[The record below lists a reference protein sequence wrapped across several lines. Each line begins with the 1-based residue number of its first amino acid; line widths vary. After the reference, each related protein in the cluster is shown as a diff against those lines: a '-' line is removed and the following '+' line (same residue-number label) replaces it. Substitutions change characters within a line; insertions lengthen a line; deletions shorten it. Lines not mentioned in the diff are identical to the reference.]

1 MHIAIVSTPFL
12 STPPKDYGG
21 TELVVS
27 DLVEGLVARG
37 HEVRL
42 YATGDSRTAAELEAL
57 YPRPHWPPDLLLDMD
72 HVCWALAQ
80 ASEAGVDLVHVNS
93 AAALAAA
100 RLCPDVPMVYTLHHT
115 HEPALSAFY
124 ASHPDVQFVAISA
137 DQRSREPELARC
149 RVIHH
154 GLDASRYAWTDQP
167 QPYVCF
173 VGRLAESKGVHTGI
187 DAAALAGVAI
197 RVAGQTHPP
206 DREYAERELAGRL
219 DAPHVRYLGPV
230 GMADKV
236 PLLRNARALLAPIA
250 WDEPFGLILI
260 EAMLSGCPVV
270 AFARGSVP
278 ELVEPGVTG
287 FIVESRE
294 EMAAMIVPGGPVDQL
309 NRRACRARAM
319 QRFSRSRLVADHE
332 RLYADVLAWSEQSGR
347 SPIAAA

>member
-1 MHIAIVSTPFL
+1 L

-37 HEVRL
+37 HEVKL
-42 YATGDSRTAAELEAL
+42 FATGDSRTTAELGAL
-57 YPRPHWPPDLLLDMD
+57 YARPHWPPDPLPDMD
-72 HVCWALAQ
+72 HVCWALRQ
-80 ASEAGVDLVHVNS
+80 ASEARVDLVHVNS
-93 AAALAAA
+93 AAALAAG
-100 RLCPDVPMVYTLHHT
+100 RLCPDLPMVYTLHHPQ
-115 HEPALSAFY
+115 EARLSTFY
-124 ASHPDVQFVAISA
+124 AQHPDVQFVAISA
-137 DQRSREPELARC
+137 DQRSREPDLPRC

-154 GLDASRYAWTDQP
+154 GLDASRYEWTAQP

-173 VGRLAESKGVHTGI
+173 VGRLSESKGAHTAI
-187 DAAALAGVAI
+187 DAAARAGVPI
-197 RVAGQTHPP
+197 QVAGEAHPP
-206 DREYAERELAGRL
+206 DREYAERELSGRL
-219 DAPHVRYLGPV
+219 REPHVCYRGAV

-236 PLLRNARALLAPIA
+236 PLLRDARALLAPIA

-270 AFARGSVP
+270 TFLRGSIP

-287 FIVESRE
+287 FIVHSLD
-294 EMAAMIVPGGPVDQL
+294 EMAAVLAPGGPVDGI

-332 RLYADVLAWSEQSGR
+332 RLYAEVVAHVARSGR
-347 SPIAAA
+347 TPIAAA